1 MSDICNICYEG
12 FHLEEPHKTRCK
24 SKCTAK
30 YHKKC
35 LMNWYRRDP
44 NQNRFCLNCFEPFE
58 EKLKVKE
65 NTMDLIHDFCFDD
78 KYCIYMSIIQQ
89 IFILYL
95 FSSYQGP
102 SFMDKILNDSSLT
115 KNELE
120 FYFCTYNF
128 YYGFGYVIPFIHF
141 LYHSYYYY
149 NFRQL
154 GYFSYRLNFTYT
166 FLGCFWTIVYTSYK
180 EYDERDTVNYSYIFV
195 NLSIYL
201 FLGYVF
207 STIRGN
213 RFRHN
218 LHFP

>member
-1 MSDICNICYEG
+1 MSDICNICYEE
-12 FHLEEPHKTRCK
+12 FHLEKPHKTQCK
-24 SKCTAK
+24 SICTAK

-115 KNELE
+115 NNELE
-120 FYFCTYNF
+120 FYFSTYIF

-149 NFRQL
+149 YFRQL
-154 GYFSYRLNFTYT
+154 GYFSYRLNFMYT
-166 FLGCFWTIVYTSYK
+166 FIVCFWTIVYTSYK
-180 EYDERDTVNYSYIFV
+180 EYDEKDTVNYSYIFV

-207 STIRGN
+207 STFRGN
-213 RFRHN
+213 RFREN